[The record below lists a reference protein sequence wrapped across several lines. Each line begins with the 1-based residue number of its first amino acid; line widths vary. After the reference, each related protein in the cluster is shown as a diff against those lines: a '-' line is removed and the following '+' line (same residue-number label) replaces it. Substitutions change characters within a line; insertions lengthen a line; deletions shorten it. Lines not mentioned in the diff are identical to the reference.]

1 MISSFSLSF
10 RKIRSQF
17 HVKRNIWV
25 LLVMIILLG
34 MYLRAI
40 TPVYLVTFYDEFA
53 HINTGKNIVSEG
65 IAATC
70 TTAYSTVEMNNCTP
84 FNEPAGFP
92 YVVGLFLLFL
102 GVSLPSAYA
111 VNLVM
116 GSLLGAAV
124 FLFCFLLFKNEKIGL
139 YGAFLIAILPL
150 YVLLSRNIEPDGVF
164 AFFTLMTL
172 SCFVLFF
179 RIRDLKTGVL
189 AVSILAFSV
198 SIKQEGILLL
208 PLVVVLSLLF
218 VDSDSFKR
226 GIKNLKF
233 VYIIALLAILIT
245 PHLIQLSYE
254 VIPPLLYGESTS
266 TGVGG
271 KLLDFGN
278 IGYNFGILGRAACG
292 LFYPVLF
299 NIFALAGLCLL
310 CSIKKQRAKLAFL
323 MVFLSIFMFVYLGYS
338 GRIVEK
344 YLITGLIPLFCLA
357 GAGLFAFEKSVLR
370 LLGGRA
376 KKRIVAIAVPAALGL
391 ILFSSSVPYILEVLG
406 NVQPLHVSHG
416 YPRDLIQYKE
426 IDAAMSVGG
435 EVCDSCYIIAE
446 NPLIFSPTNLKGIST
461 DLALSR
467 PEMIKKILKDGRSV
481 YYFED
486 MFCTDFF
493 SLGDRCGIVN
503 ETVER
508 CENVRLNI
516 TSKCG
521 DMKRDFTLAPVE
533 EFKFDKYSFELYS
546 LTGVA

>member
-1 MISSFSLSF
+1 L
-10 RKIRSQF
+10 

-25 LLVMIILLG
+25 LLVVIILLG
-34 MYLRAI
+34 IYLRAI

-53 HINTGKNIVSEG
+53 HIDTGKNIVSQG

-116 GSLLGAAV
+116 GSLLGAGV

-150 YVLLSRNIEPDGVF
+150 YVLLSRNIEPDSAF

-208 PLVVVLSLLF
+208 PLVLVLSLLF
-218 VDSDSFKR
+218 VDPDSFKR

-233 VYIIALLAILIT
+233 AYLIALLAILIT

-278 IGYNFGILGRAACG
+278 IGYNFGILGRAASG
-292 LFYPVLF
+292 WFYPVLF

-310 CSIKKQRAKLAFL
+310 YSIKKHRAGLAFL
-323 MVFLSIFMFVYLGYS
+323 MFFLSIFMFAYLGYS

-357 GAGLFAFEKSVLR
+357 GAGLFAFEKSALK
-370 LLGGRA
+370 LLGGGGIA
-376 KKRIVAIAVPAALGL
+376 KKRIVAIAVPAALAL
-391 ILFSSSVPYILEVLG
+391 ILFSSSVPYLLDVLG
-406 NVQPLHVSHG
+406 NLQPLHVSHG

-426 IDAAMSVGG
+426 IDAAMSVGV

-461 DLALSR
+461 DLALSE
-467 PEMIKKILKDGRSV
+467 PETIKEILMNGRGV

-503 ETVER
+503 ETVES

-521 DMKRDFTLAPVE
+521 DMKRDFTLAPNE
-533 EFKFDKYSFELYS
+533 EFKFDKYSFELYN